1 MPSLSTRRVHSNVD
15 PISRLH
21 RRIPFFH
28 SPEFSNDPMI
38 ELNSS
43 QNIDFYEK
51 YQHKVESMAY
61 KIALNDLDC
70 VLSTHIQLEENA
82 VVYTTSTRMETQL
95 YFNQKELKEWVNAY
109 EKDPHFSQ
117 VLEAMGTTSTKF
129 PQYTLRDDGIITF
142 SNWSG
147 YSRVYVPRTL
157 VHKVLKE
164 VHDGITGTAHAGQE
178 KTYKKITQ
186 MFYWPRMSQ
195 DIKKFVWSCPICQQI
210 KHRRHAPSGMLQS
223 IPIPN
228 TPFEVVTMDLITDLP
243 MSGGY
248 NAIYV
253 IICKLTKYAFFIPL

>member
-1 MPSLSTRRVHSNVD
+1 
-15 PISRLH
+15 
-21 RRIPFFH
+21 
-28 SPEFSNDPMI
+28 
-38 ELNSS
+38 
-43 QNIDFYEK
+43 
-51 YQHKVESMAY
+51 MAY
-61 KIALNDLDC
+61 KIALNDLDS
-70 VLSTHIQLEENA
+70 VFSTHIQLEENA

-95 YFNQKELKEWVNAY
+95 YFNQEELKEWVKAY

-147 YSRVYVPRTL
+147 YSRVCVPRTL

-164 VHDGITGTAHAGQE
+164 VHDSITGTAHAGQE
-178 KTYKKITQ
+178 KTYKKIAQ

-210 KHRRHAPSGMLQS
+210 KHRRHAPYGMLQS
-223 IPIPN
+223 IPIPDK
-228 TPFEVVTMDLITDLP
+228 PFEVVTMDLTTDLP
-243 MSGGY
+243 MSNGY

-253 IICKLTKYAFFIPL
+253 IICKLTKYAFFIPCSTTLSEKEAAKLFFDNVVCHIGLPIQIISDRDTRWRNDFWKEVCHYMGS